1 MIEIPSTALSAYG
14 LAKECD
20 FFSIGTNDLIQLH
33 TPSKGHS
40 GSDMSMMR
48 EFVRMVGEGKTGKT
62 DASVSVASH
71 LMALAAEEA
80 RISRSV
86 IDFEEYS
93 TYEMK

>member
-1 MIEIPSTALSAYG
+1 
-14 LAKECD
+14 
-20 FFSIGTNDLIQLH
+20 
-33 TPSKGHS
+33 
-40 GSDMSMMR
+40 MSMMR
-48 EFVRMVGEGKTGKT
+48 ELVRMVGEGKTGKT